1 MVGVMKKALIG
12 KKLGMIQYIQ
22 EDGVAVPVTVCELG
36 PCVIVQKKTV
46 ENDGYSAFKIGYSDC
61 KENRIAKSQLK
72 ELEKNG
78 IKAKKVLKE
87 IAIFDDQL
95 QVGNTI
101 DCSIF
106 EENQTVEVS
115 GVSKGRGFAGVIK
128 RHGFGG
134 GRITHGSHFHRAPG
148 SIGACAYP
156 GEVWKG
162 QKMPGRHGSLSVTVK
177 NLKIVKIMQD
187 KNMVLISGALPGTK
201 NSLITVSAK

>member
-1 MVGVMKKALIG
+1 MKKALIG
-12 KKLGMIQYIQ
+12 KKLGMTQYIR

-36 PCVIVQKKTV
+36 PCVVVQKKTV
-46 ENDGYSAFKIGYSDC
+46 ENDGYSALKVGYSDC
-61 KENRIAKSQLK
+61 KDNRISMPQRK
-72 ELEKNG
+72 ELEKNE
-78 IKAKKVLKE
+78 IKPKKVLQE
-87 IAIFDDQL
+87 IEAFDDQL
-95 QVGNTI
+95 KVGDTL

-134 GRITHGSHFHRAPG
+134 GRQTHGSHFHRAPG

-162 QKMPGRHGSLSVTVK
+162 QKMPGRHGSISTTVK
-177 NLKIVKIMQD
+177 NLKIVKIIQD
-187 KNMVLISGALPGTK
+187 KNVVLISGALPGTK